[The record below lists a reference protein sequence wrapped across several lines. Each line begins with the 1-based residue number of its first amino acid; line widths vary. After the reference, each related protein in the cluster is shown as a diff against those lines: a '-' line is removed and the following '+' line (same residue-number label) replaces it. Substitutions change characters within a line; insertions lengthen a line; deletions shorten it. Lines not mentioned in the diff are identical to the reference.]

1 MNDRKEETTNKE
13 EAAGSGGGGANVV
26 AVRSSVKRISILKAK
41 PGLKPLQEAVE
52 VVRKINE
59 TKLTAVQKFQKAAT
73 SFVDLAAYYLN
84 VDNLWPF
91 LRPELKGDTKSQR
104 FESLLKQ
111 CVHEHDDAE
120 NYPLFYYVER
130 NDLTRIKMH
139 LEFLVDNSP
148 DATAAKNAEIRE
160 ISKRDTVGGSVI
172 HFAYIKKRYNIAR
185 FLVQKYP
192 KLALMVF
199 QGRDEDGG
207 TTLSNGEKISEEDMP
222 YNGQNILHLTIVDH
236 NIVEARWLLDFY
248 RNRSVGGSSPY
259 SSIRTHS
266 HTYTHTYTHTHTHT
280 HTHV

>member
-1 MNDRKEETTNKE
+1 MNNNKDE
-13 EAAGSGGGGANVV
+13 NAAAGGGNVV
-26 AVRSSVKRISILKAK
+26 VRNVAVKRISILKAK
-41 PGLKPLQEAVE
+41 PVQKPFHEALE
-52 VVRKINE
+52 VVKKNKE
-59 TKLTAVQKFQKAAT
+59 SKLTTMQQFQKVTAAY
-73 SFVDLAAYYLN
+73 VDQATYYLN

-104 FESLLKQ
+104 FEALLKQ

-139 LEFLVDNSP
+139 LEFLVENSP
-148 DATAAKNAEIRE
+148 DAAAAKNAEIDE
-160 ISKRDTVGGSVI
+160 VSKRDTVGGTVF

-236 NIVEARWLLDFY
+236 NIGEARWLLDFY
-248 RNRSVGGSSPY
+248 RNRSVGEYSPPY
-259 SSIRTHS
+259 LTLLFIPPPP
-266 HTYTHTYTHTHTHT
+266 HTHD
-280 HTHV
+280 